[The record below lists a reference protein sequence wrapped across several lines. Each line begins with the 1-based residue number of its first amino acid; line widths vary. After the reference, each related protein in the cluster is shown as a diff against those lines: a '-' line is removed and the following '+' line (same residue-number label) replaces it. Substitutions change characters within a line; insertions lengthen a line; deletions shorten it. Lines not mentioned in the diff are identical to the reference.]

1 METQNFCLMN
11 GMSQSRGIRWNS
23 KTHGNKKQ
31 TISVAVNFFFFYSN
45 LFLFS
50 LFETFILTS
59 RFFYDHYLLSDQERL
74 KALEVHLPTV
84 DYYRKLQETDREL
97 DRIEPLDVKRGNPLG
112 RDR

>member
-1 METQNFCLMN
+1 
-11 GMSQSRGIRWNS
+11 MSQSRGIRWNS

-31 TISVAVNFFFFYSN
+31 TISVAVNFSFFSLELIFIFTLRNFYSH
-45 LFLFS
+45 LSFFLRS
-50 LFETFILTS
+50 
-59 RFFYDHYLLSDQERL
+59 LSDQERL

>member
-1 METQNFCLMN
+1 MEMKNKLYL
-11 GMSQSRGIRWNS
+11 SQS
-23 KTHGNKKQ
+23 T
-31 TISVAVNFFFFYSN
+31 FFFLLELNFIFTLRNFYSHISF
-45 LFLFS
+45 FLRS
-50 LFETFILTS
+50 
-59 RFFYDHYLLSDQERL
+59 LSDQERL